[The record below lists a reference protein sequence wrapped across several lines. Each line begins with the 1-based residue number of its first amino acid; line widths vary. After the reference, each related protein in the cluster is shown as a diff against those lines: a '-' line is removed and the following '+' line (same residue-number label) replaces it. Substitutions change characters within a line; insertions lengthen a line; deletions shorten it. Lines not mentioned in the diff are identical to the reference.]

1 MNTIREIIERG
12 CDNETRMEKLI
23 KEGTFYKH
31 FSIFDHENA
40 YVLRYLLKNIT
51 SLLTAKEF
59 GSSRMYPIYLEKI
72 VTLMKSN
79 SDMVFYSDY

>member
-1 MNTIREIIERG
+1 MNTITEIIERG
-12 CDNETRMEKLI
+12 CNNKTRMEKLI
-23 KEGTFYKH
+23 KEGTFDKH
-31 FSIFDHENA
+31 FSIFEHENED
-40 YVLRYLLKNIT
+40 VFRETCNNII
-51 SLLTAKEF
+51 SLLDYNDF